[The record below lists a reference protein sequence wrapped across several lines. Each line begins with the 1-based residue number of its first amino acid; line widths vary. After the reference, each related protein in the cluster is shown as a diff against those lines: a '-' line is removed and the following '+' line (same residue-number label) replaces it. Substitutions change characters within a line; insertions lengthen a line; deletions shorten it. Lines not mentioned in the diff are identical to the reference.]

1 MALGSLK
8 QAIRIPQKLR
18 PPRTAVAVVG
28 KGHTLESFWG
38 SMLLVIFF
46 GELVPLA
53 PKAQTKQQLLFFCQ
67 TCKGKVS
74 WLASGSGSQAQ
85 KKGPKD
91 RDQRIK
97 YESFYFLSKTTQQ
110 KFVQKE
116 IVLLLIFLFLSKT
129 VFRAHPS
136 KKGVGAQMPLVYE
149 GQKKAVSR
157 QPCFWGL
164 TSQLSSLNLCPFFLA
179 ARVGER
185 EDSLPKPLGSLLSSF
200 RRKIILWNEDSTE
213 KETATTFLFLCLSN
227 SRAQRDK

>member
-1 MALGSLK
+1 MEARPKKRDPKIETSALNTRVS
-8 QAIRIPQKLR
+8 
-18 PPRTAVAVVG
+18 
-28 KGHTLESFWG
+28 
-38 SMLLVIFF
+38 IFF
-46 GELVPLA
+46 PKPLN
-53 PKAQTKQQLLFFCQ
+53 KNLY
-67 TCKGKVS
+67 
-74 WLASGSGSQAQ
+74 
-85 KKGPKD
+85 KK
-91 RDQRIK
+91 RLSHF
-97 YESFYFLSKTTQQ
+97 SF
-110 KFVQKE
+110 
-116 IVLLLIFLFLSKT
+116 FLFLSKT